1 MVNMKKMHSLK
12 HLLEISDYSKIV
24 TKQTDFNPE
33 TGKISWDVSYT
44 PNFEKIF
51 KKIDSVIQDIQ
62 EAEKEAGI
70 SDEVINK
77 GLMALRATKKAIKDR
92 IESKYPE
99 YLNQ

>member
-44 PNFEKIF
+44 PNF
-51 KKIDSVIQDIQ
+51 
-62 EAEKEAGI
+62 
-70 SDEVINK
+70 
-77 GLMALRATKKAIKDR
+77 
-92 IESKYPE
+92 
-99 YLNQ
+99 